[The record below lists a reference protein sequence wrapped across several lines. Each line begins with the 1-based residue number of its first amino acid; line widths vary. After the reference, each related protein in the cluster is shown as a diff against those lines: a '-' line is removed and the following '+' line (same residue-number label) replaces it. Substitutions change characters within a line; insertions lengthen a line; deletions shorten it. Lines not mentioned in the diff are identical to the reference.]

1 MSALPSTES
10 PLKIYYVPE
19 ENLYFFKRS
28 IAEKYGTPQDVTTRF
43 RFWADPRPLIPDDI
57 ESLRSVANVDKDL
70 INKMIRIIK
79 NCTTIVNV
87 VNDPNLDLVREFM
100 TNGELICTINYDMYE
115 KSHIMILNKIGAALY
130 MEEGYRYLKVRK
142 DPSEVDGQKTAYREH
157 EIYPIVDEDG
167 KLVGSCI
174 VVNGRFRVVRKW
186 DPVNVEECLEILN
199 RKFRTPR
206 EIYEANI
213 PFIEERE
220 QKIKRVVEYFEKK
233 YNLRGILSFSGG
245 KDSLLALLLLMNA
258 QSNVEV
264 IHVSIENADPPT
276 LHDYIDY
283 VESRLS
289 INITR
294 VGSSWSRIREL
305 VEMLNVP
312 SRGNR
317 WCTPLL
323 KFVPLLSYLKRKYN
337 IRQIISYVG
346 SRKSETVKRCIRPA
360 TYIDSEAGLLTH
372 AVCYKFPKLLEYLYI
387 WYRAKMRMFEDY
399 LDGIERLSCIICP
412 FKSCL
417 ELDKCSQKY
426 SETFTLWIPYIERLT
441 RIMIKREEDLE
452 KAVKVHLWRFFML
465 HCEAQ
470 YIAARAGVKINDP
483 YHYQRKS
490 IENSIEIVNVE
501 RREENVKI
509 VLRSRIPRTGTV
521 NNLINN
527 ISIIYENVD
536 ISSQDNKI
544 VIKLNDLIAEVDVS
558 TGIVNAISRDPDK
571 IVNILKII
579 FMSLFCIKCNHCVVN
594 CDKDCIE
601 IPYKIDG
608 NRCDRC
614 GRCLDA
620 CVPYRTIFDMIVYAQ
635 ITSIRKARER
645 LEAIREKYKDV
656 LIRMRIER
664 GLEWLAW

>member
-57 ESLRSVANVDKDL
+57 ESLRSVSNVDKDL
-70 INKMIRIIK
+70 INKIIKIIK

-100 TNGELICTINYDMYE
+100 INGELICTINYEIYN
-115 KSHIMILNKIGAALY
+115 KSHIMILNKVGAALY
-130 MEEGYRYLKVRK
+130 IEEGYKYIKVRK
-142 DPSEVDGQKTAYREH
+142 DPSEIDGQRVNYGEH
-157 EIYPIVDEDG
+157 EIYPIINEEG

-174 VVNGRFRVVRKW
+174 VVNGRLRVARKW
-186 DPVNVEECLEILN
+186 DPVNIEECLSIID

-220 QKIKRVVEYFEKK
+220 QKIRRVVEYFERRH
-233 YNLRGILSFSGG
+233 NLKGILSFSGG
-245 KDSLLALLLLMNA
+245 KDSLLALLLLINA
-258 QSNVEV
+258 ESNVEV
-264 IHVSIENADPPT
+264 IHVFIENADPPT
-276 LHDYIDY
+276 LSNYIDY
-283 VESRLS
+283 IEKKLS

-294 VGSSWSRIREL
+294 VGLSWNNIREL
-305 VEMLNVP
+305 VEILNVP

-337 IRQIISYVG
+337 IKQIISYVG

-387 WYRAKMRMFEDY
+387 WYRAKVRMFDDY
-399 LDGIERLSCIICP
+399 LNGIERLSCIICP

-417 ELDKCSQKY
+417 ELEKCSQKY
-426 SETFTLWIPYIERLT
+426 SEKFMIWMPYIEKLT
-441 RIMIKREEDLE
+441 RMMIRREEDLE
-452 KAVKVHLWRFFML
+452 KAIKVHLWRFFML

-483 YHYQRKS
+483 YYYQRKS
-490 IENSIEIVNVE
+490 IENCVEIIDIK
-501 RREENVKI
+501 REENNIEI
-509 VLRSRIPRTGTV
+509 VLRSKLQRTGTI

-527 ISIIYENVD
+527 ISTIYENSN
-536 ISSQDNKI
+536 IYNQDNKI
-544 VIKLNDLIAEVDVS
+544 IIHADNVEILIDLDKN
-558 TGIVNAISRDPDK
+558 IVNSRSRDPDK
-571 IVNILKII
+571 LINMLKIV
-579 FMSLFCIKCNHCVVN
+579 FMSLFCIKCNHCVIN

-601 IPYKIDG
+601 IPYKIDKD
-608 NRCDRC
+608 RCDKC
-614 GRCLDA
+614 G
-620 CVPYRTIFDMIVYAQ
+620 
-635 ITSIRKARER
+635 
-645 LEAIREKYKDV
+645 
-656 LIRMRIER
+656 
-664 GLEWLAW
+664 